1 MSDEHGSFSE
11 IRQSVDGHSM
21 KGLLRYCIPYWRRLT
36 VGTVAAFVVR
46 LSRLIP
52 PLLVGVAIDRVI
64 RNGTGEG
71 GLLVSAGLLPTG
83 QISGEA
89 ARIAFLEQLVII
101 AGAAYV
107 VRSLARFASRY
118 LFMSTAQKVQRDLRN
133 DTYDHIQRLS
143 LGFFASHQTGAMMS
157 VLNQD
162 VNRLEQF
169 LNTEIRQAIR
179 VVATVG
185 GIAAIMFWYSPK
197 VAVIALAPVP
207 IIGLASGK
215 FLTWI
220 EPKYRGI
227 RETVSRLN
235 SRLENN
241 LGGARVIKTFNRYDF
256 EFDRVA
262 DQSETYHDEKVGAI
276 KIRRAF
282 FSTLRIVTGLV
293 FVAMLWVVGSDI
305 ITGSSSAL
313 EAGVVATFFMLLR
326 RLYAPMRR
334 VGKTANKYQLA
345 KSSSERVF
353 GILGHEPEVTTPE
366 DPYIPDSVAGHV
378 EFDDVTFSYESDETI
393 LDGVDLDV
401 TAGETIGLAGT
412 TGAGKSTLL
421 KLVPRF
427 YDVDENLRF
436 SSANQT
442 QSDDVDESQWL
453 SSANQN
459 AKRSGDVDEN
469 RRFSSANQTQSGDV
483 NSGAVRI
490 DGVDVREWDLPALR
504 EHVGIVEQNPYM
516 FSGTAEE
523 NIAYGDLSVL
533 SVEDDGVSD
542 RVVEAAKAAE
552 AHQFITDLP
561 DGYETEIGE
570 RGVKLSGGQRQRLA
584 IARALLNDPEIVIL
598 DEATSDVDTETEEK
612 IQQSL
617 DRLTEDRT
625 AFVIAHR
632 LSTIKDADRI
642 VVMEAGQVAE
652 TGSHDELLGQDGDY
666 ANLWGMQAGDE
677 AEAAVADD

>member
-64 RNGTGEG
+64 RSGTGEG
-71 GLLVSAGLLPTG
+71 GLLVSAGLLPSGEITG
-83 QISGEA
+83 QA
-89 ARIAFLEQLVII
+89 ARLAFLEQLVII

-118 LFMSTAQKVQRDLRN
+118 LFMSTAQKVQHDLRS

-197 VAVIALAPVP
+197 VAIIALAPVP
-207 IIGLASGK
+207 LIGLASGQ

-256 EFDRVA
+256 ELDRVA
-262 DQSETYHDEKVGAI
+262 DQSGEYRDEKVGAI

-282 FSTLRIVTGLV
+282 FSSLRVITGLV

-305 ITGSSSAL
+305 IVGADAAL
-313 EAGVVATFFMLLR
+313 AAGTVAVFFMLLR

-366 DPYIPDSVAGHV
+366 DPYEPDEVTGEV
-378 EFDDVTFSYESDETI
+378 TFEDVTFSYVDEQGSSASQTESDDDDGDEVI
-393 LDGVDLDV
+393 LDNVNLDV
-401 TAGETIGLAGT
+401 EAGETIGLAGT

-427 YDVDENLRF
+427 YDVD
-436 SSANQT
+436 
-442 QSDDVDESQWL
+442 
-453 SSANQN
+453 
-459 AKRSGDVDEN
+459 SGE
-469 RRFSSANQTQSGDV
+469 
-483 NSGAVRI
+483 VRI
-490 DGVDVREWDLPALR
+490 DGVGVQEWDLPALR

-533 SVEDDGVSD
+533 SGDDESV
-542 RVVEAAKAAE
+542 REEVIEAAKAAE
-552 AHQFITDLP
+552 AHEFITDLA

-642 VVMEAGQVAE
+642 AVMENGQVIE
-652 TGSHDELLGQDGDY
+652 SGSHDQLLRDEGDY
-666 ANLWGMQAGDE
+666 AKLWGMQAGGGAD
-677 AEAAVADD
+677 AAVADD

>member
-64 RNGTGEG
+64 RSGTGEG
-71 GLLVSAGLLPTG
+71 GLLVSAGLLPAGEIT
-83 QISGEA
+83 GEA
-89 ARIAFLEQLVII
+89 ARLAFLEQLVVI
-101 AGAAYV
+101 AGTAYV

-118 LFMSTAQKVQRDLRN
+118 LFMSTAQKVQHDLRS

-207 IIGLASGK
+207 LIGLASGQ

-256 EFDRVA
+256 ELDRVA
-262 DQSETYHDEKVGAI
+262 DQSGQYRDEKVGAI

-282 FSTLRIVTGLV
+282 FSALRVITGLV

-305 ITGSSSAL
+305 IVGADAAL
-313 EAGVVATFFMLLR
+313 AAGTVAVFFMLLR

-353 GILGHEPEVTTPE
+353 GILGHEPAVTTPE
-366 DPYIPDSVAGHV
+366 DPYEPDEVTGDV
-378 EFDDVTFSYESDETI
+378 TFDDVTFSYADDGDEVI
-393 LDGVDLDV
+393 LDGVNLEV
-401 TAGETIGLAGT
+401 EAGETIGLAGT

-427 YDVDENLRF
+427 YDVDESHSD

-442 QSDDVDESQWL
+442 QSDG
-453 SSANQN
+453 
-459 AKRSGDVDEN
+459 GD
-469 RRFSSANQTQSGDV
+469 
-483 NSGAVRI
+483 SGAVSI
-490 DGVDVREWDLPALR
+490 DGVDVREWDLPTLR

-533 SVEDDGVSD
+533 SGDDEQV
-542 RVVEAAKAAE
+542 REEVIEAAKAAE
-552 AHQFITDLP
+552 AHEFITDLA

-632 LSTIKDADRI
+632 LSTIQDADRI
-642 VVMEAGQVAE
+642 VVMENGQVIE
-652 TGSHDELLGQDGDY
+652 SGSHDKLLQDEGDY
-666 ANLWGMQAGDE
+666 ARLWGMQAGGDGD
-677 AEAAVADD
+677 AAPVAGDD

>member
-1 MSDEHGSFSE
+1 MSDEHGSFE
-11 IRQSVDGHSM
+11 EVRESVDGHSM
-21 KGLLRYCIPYWRRLT
+21 AGLLRYCVPYWPRLT
-36 VGTVAAFVVR
+36 VGMIAAFITR
-46 LSRLIP
+46 FSRLIP
-52 PLLVGVAIDRVI
+52 PIIVAAAIDRVI
-64 RNGTGEG
+64 GGGAGER
-71 GLLVSAGLLPTG
+71 GLLTQAGLLPPGEITG
-83 QISGEA
+83 AA
-89 ARIAFLEQLVII
+89 ARTSFLEQLVII
-101 AGAAYV
+101 AVLAYV
-107 VRSLARFASRY
+107 IRSIARFTSRY

-162 VNRLEQF
+162 INRLEQF
-169 LNTEIRQAIR
+169 LNTEIRQGIR

-185 GIAAIMFWYSPK
+185 GIAAVMFWYSPRL
-197 VAVIALAPVP
+197 ALIALAPVP

-256 EFDRVA
+256 ELDRVA
-262 DQSETYHDEKVGAI
+262 TQSEKYHDEKVSAI

-282 FSTLRIVTGLV
+282 FSSLRVVTGVV
-293 FVAMLWVVGSDI
+293 FVALLWVAGTDV
-305 ITGSSSAL
+305 ITYG
-313 EAGVVATFFMLLR
+313 AGVGPALTVGTLSLFFMLLR

-366 DPYIPDSVAGHV
+366 NPYEPDGVDGEV
-378 EFDDVTFSYESDETI
+378 TFDDVTFSYDSGEVV
-393 LDGVDLDV
+393 LDGITLHVEP
-401 TAGETIGLAGT
+401 GETIGLAGT

-421 KLVPRF
+421 KLIPRF
-427 YDVDENLRF
+427 YDVDESLHD
-436 SSANQT
+436 SSANQP
-442 QSDDVDESQWL
+442 QSDEVDEGTV
-453 SSANQN
+453 A
-459 AKRSGDVDEN
+459 
-469 RRFSSANQTQSGDV
+469 
-483 NSGAVRI
+483 I
-490 DGVDVREWDLPALR
+490 DGVDVEEWELTTLR
-504 EHVGIVEQNPYM
+504 EHVGVVEQNPYM

-523 NIAYGDLSVL
+523 NVAYGDLSVL
-533 SVEDDGVSD
+533 SGEGEPVRDE
-542 RVVEAAKAAE
+542 VVDAAKAAE
-552 AHQFITDLP
+552 AHEFITELP
-561 DGYETEIGE
+561 DGYDTEIGE

-598 DEATSDVDTETEEK
+598 DEATSDVDTETEER
-612 IQQSL
+612 IQASL
-617 DRLTEDRT
+617 DRLTADRT

-642 VVMEAGQVAE
+642 VVMEEGRIAE
-652 TGSHDELLGQDGDY
+652 TGTHDELLREDGDY
-666 ANLWGMQAGDE
+666 ANLWGMQSGS
-677 AEAAVADD
+677 EAAVADD

>member
-83 QISGEA
+83 QISGQA
-89 ARIAFLEQLVII
+89 ARLAFLEQLVII

-256 EFDRVA
+256 ELDRVS
-262 DQSETYHDEKVGAI
+262 DQSDHYHDEKVGAI

-282 FSTLRIVTGLV
+282 FSSLRVVTGLV

-366 DPYIPDSVAGHV
+366 DAYVPENVEGHV
-378 EFDDVTFSYESDETI
+378 EFDDVTFGYEEDETV
-393 LDGVDLDV
+393 LNGVDLDV
-401 TAGETIGLAGT
+401 EAGETVGLAGT

-421 KLVPRF
+421 KLLPRF
-427 YDVDENLRF
+427 YDVD
-436 SSANQT
+436 
-442 QSDDVDESQWL
+442 
-453 SSANQN
+453 
-459 AKRSGDVDEN
+459 
-469 RRFSSANQTQSGDV
+469 
-483 NSGAVRI
+483 SGAVRV

-533 SVEDDGVSD
+533 SDEDDEVSEA
-542 RVVEAAKAAE
+542 VVDAAKAAE
-552 AHQFITDLP
+552 AHEFITDLP
-561 DGYETEIGE
+561 AGYDTEIGE

-598 DEATSDVDTETEEK
+598 DEATSDVDTETEEQ

-642 VVMEAGQVAE
+642 VVMEHGQVAE
-652 TGSHDELLGQDGDY
+652 SGSHDELLREDGDY
-666 ANLWGMQAGDE
+666 ANLWAMQAGGS
-677 AEAAVADD
+677 ASVASADD

>member
-21 KGLLRYCIPYWRRLT
+21 KGLLRYCIPYWRRLS
-36 VGTVAAFVVR
+36 VGTVAAFAVR

-52 PLLVGVAIDRVI
+52 PLLVGVAINRVI
-64 RNGTGEG
+64 NQGTGEG
-71 GLLVSAGLLPTG
+71 SLLVDAGLIPAGRIT
-83 QISGEA
+83 GEA
-89 ARIAFLEQLVII
+89 ARIEFLQQLVII

-107 VRSLARFASRY
+107 VRSVARFASRY

-143 LGFFASHQTGAMMS
+143 LGFFATHQTGAMMS

-185 GIAAIMFWYSPK
+185 GIAAIMFYLSPK

-256 EFDRVA
+256 ELDRVS

-282 FSTLRIVTGLV
+282 FSSLRVITGLV

-305 ITGSSSAL
+305 VIGSDAAL
-313 EAGVVATFFMLLR
+313 KVGSVAVFFMLLR

-353 GILGHEPEVTTPE
+353 GILGHEPEVTTPADAYVPE
-366 DPYIPDSVAGHV
+366 DVDEPRSSANQTQSDDVEGHV
-378 EFDDVTFSYESDETI
+378 EFDDVTFSYDGSEAI

-401 TAGETIGLAGT
+401 EAGQTVGLAGT

-421 KLVPRF
+421 KLLPRF
-427 YDVDENLRF
+427 YDVD
-436 SSANQT
+436 
-442 QSDDVDESQWL
+442 
-453 SSANQN
+453 
-459 AKRSGDVDEN
+459 
-469 RRFSSANQTQSGDV
+469 
-483 NSGAVRI
+483 SGAVRVDDI
-490 DGVDVREWDLPALR
+490 DVREWDLASLR

-533 SVEDDGVSD
+533 SGEDEGVSD
-542 RVVEAAKAAE
+542 AVVDAAKAAE

-561 DGYETEIGE
+561 EGYETQIGE

-598 DEATSDVDTETEEK
+598 DEATSDVDTETEEQ

-642 VVMEAGQVAE
+642 VVMEEGQVAE
-652 TGSHDELLGQDGDY
+652 TGSHDELLRQDGDY
-666 ANLWGMQAGDE
+666 AKLWGMQAGGSGS
-677 AEAAVADD
+677 AGVASADD

>member
-89 ARIAFLEQLVII
+89 ARLAFLEQLVII

-207 IIGLASGK
+207 IIGLASGQ

-227 RETVSRLN
+227 RETVSRMN

-256 EFDRVA
+256 ELDRVS

-282 FSTLRIVTGLV
+282 FSGLRVVTGLV
-293 FVAMLWVVGSDI
+293 FVAMLWVVGSDVI
-305 ITGSSSAL
+305 MGTPGAL

-353 GILGHEPEVTTPE
+353 GILGHEPNVTSPE
-366 DPYIPDSVAGHV
+366 DAYVPEEVDGHV
-378 EFDDVTFSYESDETI
+378 EFDDVTFSYDENETV
-393 LDGVDLDV
+393 LNGVDLDV
-401 TAGETIGLAGT
+401 ESGETIGLVGT

-421 KLVPRF
+421 KLLPRF
-427 YDVDENLRF
+427 YDVD
-436 SSANQT
+436 
-442 QSDDVDESQWL
+442 
-453 SSANQN
+453 
-459 AKRSGDVDEN
+459 
-469 RRFSSANQTQSGDV
+469 
-483 NSGAVRI
+483 SGAVRV
-490 DGVDVREWDLPALR
+490 DDVDVREWDLPSLR

-533 SVEDDGVSD
+533 SENDEGVSD
-542 RVVEAAKAAE
+542 AVVDAAKAAE
-552 AHQFITDLP
+552 AHEFITDLP
-561 DGYETEIGE
+561 KGYGTEIGE

-617 DRLTEDRT
+617 DRLTADRT

-642 VVMEAGQVAE
+642 VVMEEGTVAE
-652 TGSHDELLGQDGDY
+652 TGSHDELLREEGDY
-666 ANLWGMQAGDE
+666 AKLWGMQAGGSE
-677 AEAAVADD
+677 SAGVASADD

>member
-21 KGLLRYCIPYWRRLT
+21 KGLLRYCVPYWRRLT

-71 GLLVSAGLLPTG
+71 GLLVTAGLIPSGQITG
-83 QISGEA
+83 QA
-89 ARIAFLEQLVII
+89 ARLQFLEQLVII

-207 IIGLASGK
+207 LIGLASGQ

-256 EFDRVA
+256 ELDRVS
-262 DQSETYHDEKVGAI
+262 DQSDHYHDEKVGAI

-282 FSTLRIVTGLV
+282 FSGLRVITGLV

-353 GILGHEPEVTTPE
+353 GILGHEPEVTSPE
-366 DPYIPDSVAGHV
+366 DAYVPESVEGHV
-378 EFDDVTFSYESDETI
+378 EFDDVTFSYDENETI
-393 LDGVDLDV
+393 LNGIDLDV
-401 TAGETIGLAGT
+401 ETGQTVGLAGT

-421 KLVPRF
+421 KLLPRF
-427 YDVDENLRF
+427 YDVD
-436 SSANQT
+436 
-442 QSDDVDESQWL
+442 
-453 SSANQN
+453 
-459 AKRSGDVDEN
+459 
-469 RRFSSANQTQSGDV
+469 
-483 NSGAVRI
+483 SGAVRV
-490 DGVDVREWDLPALR
+490 DGVDVREWDLPRLR

-533 SVEDDGVSD
+533 SDDDEDVSD
-542 RVVEAAKAAE
+542 AVVDAAKAAE
-552 AHQFITDLP
+552 AHEFITDLP
-561 DGYETEIGE
+561 EGYETEIGE

-617 DRLTEDRT
+617 DRLTADRT

-642 VVMEAGQVAE
+642 VVMENGQVAE
-652 TGSHDELLGQDGDY
+652 TGSHDELLREGGDY
-666 ANLWGMQAGDE
+666 ASLWEMQAGGSVSG
-677 AEAAVADD
+677 AAAADD

>member
-1 MSDEHGSFSE
+1 MSDEHGSFEE
-11 IRQSVDGHSM
+11 IRQSVDGRSM
-21 KGLLRYCIPYWRRLT
+21 AGLLRYCVPYWPRLT
-36 VGTVAAFVVR
+36 IGMVAAFLTR
-46 LSRLIP
+46 FSRLIP
-52 PLLVGVAIDRVI
+52 PIIVAAAIDRVI
-64 RNGTGEG
+64 AGRGGKQ
-71 GLLVSAGLLPTG
+71 GLLTQAGLLPPG
-83 QISGEA
+83 EISGAA
-89 ARIAFLEQLVII
+89 ARTSFLEQLVII
-101 AGAAYV
+101 AILAYV
-107 VRSLARFASRY
+107 VRSIARFTSRY

-162 VNRLEQF
+162 INRLEQF

-185 GIAAIMFWYSPK
+185 GIAAVMFWYSPRL
-197 VAVIALAPVP
+197 ALIALAPVP
-207 IIGLASGK
+207 VIGLASGK

-256 EFDRVA
+256 ELDRVA
-262 DQSETYHDEKVGAI
+262 TQSEKYHDEKVGAI

-282 FSTLRIVTGLV
+282 FSSLRVVTGVV
-293 FVAMLWVVGSDI
+293 FVALLWVAGTDV
-305 ITGSSSAL
+305 ITHG
-313 EAGVVATFFMLLR
+313 AGVGPALTVGTLSLFFMLLR

-353 GILGHEPEVTTPE
+353 GILGHEPEVTSPE
-366 DPYIPDSVAGHV
+366 DAYDPDDV
-378 EFDDVTFSYESDETI
+378 EGNVTFDDVTFSYDGDEVI
-393 LDGVDLDV
+393 LDGVNLDV
-401 TAGETIGLAGT
+401 EAGQTVGLAGT

-421 KLVPRF
+421 KLIPRF
-427 YDVDENLRF
+427 YDVD
-436 SSANQT
+436 
-442 QSDDVDESQWL
+442 D
-453 SSANQN
+453 
-459 AKRSGDVDEN
+459 GDI
-469 RRFSSANQTQSGDV
+469 
-483 NSGAVRI
+483 RI
-490 DGVDVREWDLPALR
+490 DGVDVEDWDLTSLR

-533 SVEDDGVSD
+533 SGEGQDVRRE
-542 RVVEAAKAAE
+542 VVEAAKAAE
-552 AHQFITDLP
+552 AHEFITELP
-561 DGYETEIGE
+561 QGYDTEIGE

-598 DEATSDVDTETEEK
+598 DEATSDVDTETEER

-617 DRLTEDRT
+617 DRLTADRT

-642 VVMEAGQVAE
+642 VVMEEGRIAE
-652 TGSHDELLGQDGDY
+652 TGSHDELLCQDGDY
-666 ANLWGMQAGDE
+666 ASLWGMQAGS
-677 AEAAVADD
+677 EAAVADD

>member
-71 GLLVSAGLLPTG
+71 GLLVTAGLIPSG
-83 QISGEA
+83 QISGQA
-89 ARIAFLEQLVII
+89 ARLAFLEQLVII

-207 IIGLASGK
+207 IIGLASGQ

-256 EFDRVA
+256 ELDRVS
-262 DQSETYHDEKVGAI
+262 DQSEVYHDEKVGAI

-282 FSTLRIVTGLV
+282 FSGLRVVTGLV

-366 DPYIPDSVAGHV
+366 DAYVPENVEGHV
-378 EFDDVTFSYESDETI
+378 EFDDVTFGYEEDETI
-393 LDGVDLDV
+393 LNGIDLDV
-401 TAGETIGLAGT
+401 EAGETVGLAGT

-421 KLVPRF
+421 KLLPRF
-427 YDVDENLRF
+427 YDVD
-436 SSANQT
+436 
-442 QSDDVDESQWL
+442 D
-453 SSANQN
+453 
-459 AKRSGDVDEN
+459 
-469 RRFSSANQTQSGDV
+469 
-483 NSGAVRI
+483 GAVRV
-490 DGVDVREWDLPALR
+490 DGVDVCEWDLPALR

-533 SVEDDGVSD
+533 SGDDGEVSEA
-542 RVVEAAKAAE
+542 VVEAAKAAE
-552 AHQFITDLP
+552 AHEFITDLP
-561 DGYETEIGE
+561 EGYDTEIGE

-598 DEATSDVDTETEEK
+598 DEATSDVDTETEEQ

-642 VVMEAGQVAE
+642 VVMEHGQVAE
-652 TGSHDELLGQDGDY
+652 SGSHDELLREDGDY
-666 ANLWGMQAGDE
+666 ANLWAMQAGGS
-677 AEAAVADD
+677 ANVASADD

>member
-1 MSDEHGSFSE
+1 MSDEHGSFAE

-21 KGLLRYCIPYWRRLT
+21 KGLLRYCVPYWRRLT
-36 VGTVAAFVVR
+36 VGTIAAFVVR

-52 PLLVGVAIDRVI
+52 PLLVGVAINRVI
-64 RNGTGEG
+64 VSSGTGEG
-71 GLLVSAGLLPTG
+71 GLLVAAGLIPQGQITG
-83 QISGEA
+83 QA
-89 ARIAFLEQLVII
+89 ARLAFLERLVII

-143 LGFFASHQTGAMMS
+143 LGFFATHQTGAMMS

-241 LGGARVIKTFNRYDF
+241 LGGARVIKTFNRYEF
-256 EFDRVA
+256 ELDRVA

-282 FSTLRIVTGLV
+282 FSTLRVVTGLV

-305 ITGSSSAL
+305 ITGAPGAL
-313 EAGVVATFFMLLR
+313 EVGIVATFFMLLR

-353 GILGHEPEVTTPE
+353 GILGHEPAVTTPE
-366 DPYIPDSVAGHV
+366 DAYVPESVEGHV
-378 EFDDVTFSYESDETI
+378 EFDDVTFGYNEDETI
-393 LDGVDLDV
+393 LNGIDLDV
-401 TAGETIGLAGT
+401 EAGQTVGLAGT

-421 KLVPRF
+421 KLLPRF
-427 YDVDENLRF
+427 YDVDESRSD

-442 QSDDVDESQWL
+442 QSDDVD
-453 SSANQN
+453 
-459 AKRSGDVDEN
+459 
-469 RRFSSANQTQSGDV
+469 
-483 NSGAVRI
+483 SGAVRV

-533 SVEDDGVSD
+533 SDDNEEVSET
-542 RVVEAAKAAE
+542 VVEAAKAAE
-552 AHQFITDLP
+552 AHEFITDLP
-561 DGYETEIGE
+561 EGYGTEIGE

-598 DEATSDVDTETEEK
+598 DEATSDVDTETEER

-632 LSTIKDADRI
+632 LSTIQDADRI
-642 VVMEAGQVAE
+642 VVMEDGQVAE
-652 TGSHDELLGQDGDY
+652 SGSHDELLRRDGDY
-666 ANLWGMQAGDE
+666 AKLWEMQAGSE
-677 AEAAVADD
+677 PSGTVAAADD

>member
-21 KGLLRYCIPYWRRLT
+21 KGLLRYCVPYWPRLS
-36 VGTVAAFVVR
+36 VGLVAAFVTR
-46 LSRLIP
+46 FSRLVP
-52 PLLVGVAIDRVI
+52 PIVVAAAIDRVI
-64 RNGTGEG
+64 SGNAGAN
-71 GLLVSAGLLPTG
+71 GLLTQAGLLPA
-83 QISGEA
+83 GEITSA
-89 ARIAFLEQLVII
+89 AAKTAFLEQLVVI
-101 AGAAYV
+101 AILAYV
-107 VRSLARFASRY
+107 IRSITRFVSRY

-143 LGFFASHQTGAMMS
+143 LGFFANHQTGAMMS

-162 VNRLEQF
+162 INRLEQF

-179 VVATVG
+179 VIATVG
-185 GIAAIMFWYSPK
+185 GIAAVMYYYSPK
-197 VAVIALAPVP
+197 LALIALAPVP

-256 EFDRVA
+256 ELGRVA

-282 FSTLRIVTGLV
+282 FSSLRVVTGVV
-293 FVAMLWVVGSDI
+293 FVALLWVAGTDVIQYGAGNSP
-305 ITGSSSAL
+305 AL
-313 EAGVVATFFMLLR
+313 TIGTLSLFFMLLR
-326 RLYAPMRR
+326 RLYSPMRR

-353 GILGHEPEVTTPE
+353 GILGREPAVTSPE
-366 DPYIPDSVAGHV
+366 DAYVPEDVDEPRSSANRTQSDDVAGHV
-378 EFDDVTFSYESDETI
+378 EFDDVTFGYDNDETV
-393 LDGVDLDV
+393 LDGIDLDV
-401 TAGETIGLAGT
+401 EAGQTVGLAGT

-421 KLVPRF
+421 KLLPRF
-427 YDVDENLRF
+427 YDVD
-436 SSANQT
+436 A
-442 QSDDVDESQWL
+442 
-453 SSANQN
+453 
-459 AKRSGDVDEN
+459 
-469 RRFSSANQTQSGDV
+469 
-483 NSGAVRI
+483 GAVRV
-490 DGVDVREWDLPALR
+490 DDVDVREWDLPALR

-533 SVEDDGVSD
+533 SDENGAVSD
-542 RVVEAAKAAE
+542 AVVDAAKAAE
-552 AHQFITDLP
+552 AHEFITDLP
-561 DGYETEIGE
+561 DGYDTQIGE

-598 DEATSDVDTETEEK
+598 DEATSDVDTETEEQ

-632 LSTIKDADRI
+632 LSTIQDADRI

-652 TGSHDELLGQDGDY
+652 SGAHEELLQKEGDY
-666 ANLWGMQAGDE
+666 AKLWEMQAGSE
-677 AEAAVADD
+677 EEGTVAAADD

>member
-64 RNGTGEG
+64 RNGTGQG
-71 GLLVSAGLLPTG
+71 GLLVTAGLIPSG
-83 QISGEA
+83 QISGQA
-89 ARIAFLEQLVII
+89 ARLAFLEQLVII

-256 EFDRVA
+256 ELDRVS
-262 DQSETYHDEKVGAI
+262 DQSEIYHDEKVGAI

-282 FSTLRIVTGLV
+282 FSSLRVVTGLV

-366 DPYIPDSVAGHV
+366 DAYVPEEVEGRV
-378 EFDDVTFSYESDETI
+378 EFDDVTFGYDEDETI
-393 LDGVDLDV
+393 LNGIDLDV
-401 TAGETIGLAGT
+401 AAGETVGLAGT

-421 KLVPRF
+421 KLLPRF
-427 YDVDENLRF
+427 YDVD
-436 SSANQT
+436 
-442 QSDDVDESQWL
+442 
-453 SSANQN
+453 
-459 AKRSGDVDEN
+459 
-469 RRFSSANQTQSGDV
+469 
-483 NSGAVRI
+483 SGAVRV

-533 SVEDDGVSD
+533 DGEEGEVSEA
-542 RVVEAAKAAE
+542 VVEAAKAAE

-561 DGYETEIGE
+561 EGYDTEIGE

-598 DEATSDVDTETEEK
+598 DEATSDVDTETEEQ

-642 VVMEAGQVAE
+642 VVMEHGQVAE
-652 TGSHDELLGQDGDY
+652 SGSHDELLREDGDY
-666 ANLWGMQAGDE
+666 ANLWAMQAGGS
-677 AEAAVADD
+677 ANVASADD